1 MKKALT
7 LFSDSRPFPAKL
19 EPLLAAEGLRPHPV
33 DLTSLFEQAHDDTAC
48 LLLLDS
54 NLFTSLNQK
63 EQERLGHFCRR
74 RNLPVLLSD
83 KSSAA
88 IVLPDNLPWTYK
100 LIRNTDNL
108 EEWADKI
115 AAYLHIGTLEQEVA
129 DLQNKIE
136 AHWREDEDELRSA
149 AQIQQSLL
157 PKSLPELSHFNV
169 SCHFHPFEKIG
180 GDLFNLRQVDEET
193 LMLFLL
199 DVSGHGISSAMVS
212 VSVHQSLSLQTGQ
225 IVKRSIDRPPYYR
238 LLSPVEVMLELADEY
253 PFERF
258 EMFFTIVYMLINI
271 NTGQVR
277 YCSAGHPPPILLRE
291 TGAVQHLTTGGGLIG
306 LPGTGPFEQGEIML
320 ESGDRLFLYS
330 DGLLDHTDAAGNCFG
345 EHRLQQ
351 SLTRNG
357 ASLDKSCQ
365 AAIDDM
371 YNFRGK
377 LPAQDDVSLLGIEF
391 TRPDNQARP

>member
-7 LFSDSRPFPAKL
+7 LFSNSRPFPAKL
-19 EPLLAAEGLRPHPV
+19 EPLLAAEGLCPHPV
-33 DLTSLFEQAHDDTAC
+33 NLASLFEQAHDDTAC
-48 LLLLDS
+48 LLLLD
-54 NLFTSLNQK
+54 NTLLTSLNQK

-88 IVLPDNLPWTYK
+88 VVLPDNLPWTYK
-100 LIRNTDNL
+100 IIRNTDNL
-108 EEWADKI
+108 EEWADTI

-157 PKSLPELSHFNV
+157 PKNLPELSHFNV

-238 LLSPVEVMLELADEY
+238 LLSPVEVMLALADEY

-291 TGAVQHLTTGGGLIG
+291 TGVIQHLTTGGGLIG
-306 LPGTGPFEQGEIML
+306 LPDTGPFEQGELML
-320 ESGDRLFLYS
+320 ESCDRLFLYS
-330 DGLLDHTDAAGNCFG
+330 DGLLDHTDVAGNCFG
-345 EHRLQQ
+345 EHRLLQ

-357 ASLDKSCQ
+357 ASLEKSCQ

-391 TRPDNQARP
+391 TRPDNQVRP

>member
-7 LFSDSRPFPAKL
+7 LFPDGRPFPAKL
-19 EPLLAAEGLRPHPV
+19 EPLLSAEGLRPHPV
-33 DLTSLFEQAHDDTAC
+33 DLVSLFEQAHDDAVSI
-48 LLLLDS
+48 LLLDNS
-54 NLFTSLNQK
+54 LFTNLDPQ
-63 EQERLGHFCRR
+63 EQERLGYFCRR

-83 KSSAA
+83 KEAA
-88 IVLPDNLPWTYK
+88 VIALPENLPWTCN
-100 LIRNTDNL
+100 LIRNSDDL

-115 AAYLHIGTLEQEVA
+115 ASYRHIGVLEQEIA

-136 AHWREDEDELRSA
+136 AHWREDEEELRSA

-157 PKSLPELSHFNV
+157 PKNLPELSHFNV

-180 GDLFNLRQVDEET
+180 GDLFNLRQVDEEN

-225 IVKRSIDRPPYYR
+225 IVKRSIDTPPYYR

-271 NTGQVR
+271 NTGQVS
-277 YCSAGHPPPILLRE
+277 YCSAGHPPPILLRAN
-291 TGAVQHLTTGGGLIG
+291 GDVQRLATGGGLIG
-306 LPGTGPFEQGEIML
+306 LPATGPFEQGELML

-345 EHRLQQ
+345 EKRLLQ
-351 SLTRNG
+351 SLRRNG
-357 ASLDKSCQ
+357 SSLNKSCQ
-365 AAIDDM
+365 TAIDDM

-391 TRPDNQARP
+391 TSPDRQARP